1 MKDLVLELNR
11 ASVKVG
17 AGNAVWGTIGGNI
30 TNQADLQSEL
40 QSIKDSIPMG
50 GGDADTVNGHTV
62 ECDVPANAK
71 FTDTIYDDT
80 ELKEEIKSLGSLA
93 NARVEDEVLI
103 L

>member
-1 MKDLVLELNR
+1 
-11 ASVKVG
+11 
-17 AGNAVWGTIGGNI
+17 
-30 TNQADLQSEL
+30 
-40 QSIKDSIPMG
+40 MG